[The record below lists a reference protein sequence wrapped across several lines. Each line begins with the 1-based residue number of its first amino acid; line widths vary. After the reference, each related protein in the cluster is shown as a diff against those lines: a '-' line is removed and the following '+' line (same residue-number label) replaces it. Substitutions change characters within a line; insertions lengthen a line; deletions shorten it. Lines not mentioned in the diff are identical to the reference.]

1 MDHLSRSR
9 EQEEVQFSTMT
20 RKITA
25 LEDQIVELTEQLQE
39 ETRLK
44 IANINR
50 CRQLEEEKNSTLDE
64 RDELENMKVQLQR
77 DLQSSHN
84 QLADA
89 RKKADEGIIMQ
100 LDEIKKKVAIFQ
112 LKNSSLENV
121 FPYHNLSFMR
131 NAMKTIVCSK
141 A

>member
-50 CRQLEEEKNSTLDE
+50 CRQLEEEKNSMLDE

-112 LKNSSLENV
+112 LQKSSLENV
-121 FPYHNLSFMR
+121 FLISIYHLS
-131 NAMKTIVCSK
+131 
-141 A
+141 